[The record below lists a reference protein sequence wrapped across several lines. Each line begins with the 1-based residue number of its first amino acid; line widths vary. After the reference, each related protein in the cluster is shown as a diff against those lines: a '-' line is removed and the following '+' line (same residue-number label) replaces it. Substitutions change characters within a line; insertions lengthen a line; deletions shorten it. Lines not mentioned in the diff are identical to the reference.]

1 MKRAFAVITVMVMI
15 FGITAFAGGTVIRAA
30 AYDDDDRIALW
41 QENKEVPYDG
51 RYWIQPNEWNCSKID
66 SRDYEGGIMI
76 FFDKI
81 GLYPEYANGKVQ
93 RVYVSVV
100 GAQEPVSMMKFHI
113 FYDKRLKIKKNSKD
127 QVITAGRGVEKFT
140 TGSSMVKEGELA
152 FYSYSNNDIKLDD
165 SCLFMID
172 FIVPEDA
179 KPGDIYPIG
188 MSYIDDGIVCDLFI
202 NSAKDFAGKIQM
214 TYVFTKGI
222 YNGYIKILDHG
233 EYPVYDESSSIAESS
248 SKKDSSV
255 NESRAGTSSKT
266 ESKSGESSKPQS
278 KPDDKS
284 SSVAESSSKKDS
296 SVNESRA
303 GTSSKTESKSGESS
317 KPQSKPDDKSSKAES
332 DKKIIKGYANCD
344 KNINVTDIAM
354 IAAHI
359 KGIRALT
366 GNGWYAAEVSGDNRL
381 DVTDI
386 AMIAAHIKGIRAL
399 R

>member
-51 RYWIQPNEWNCSKID
+51 RYWIQPDEWNCPKIY

-81 GLYPEYANGKVQ
+81 GLYPEYAKGNVQ

-152 FYSYSNNDIKLDD
+152 FYSYSNEDIKLDD
-165 SCLFMID
+165 SCLFTID

-202 NSAKDFAGKIQM
+202 NSAKDYSGKLQM
-214 TYVFTKGI
+214 TYLFIKGI
-222 YNGYIKILDHG
+222 YNGYIKILDPG
-233 EYPVYDESSSIAESS
+233 EYPVYDE
-248 SKKDSSV
+248 
-255 NESRAGTSSKT
+255 
-266 ESKSGESSKPQS
+266 
-278 KPDDKS
+278 S

-332 DKKIIKGYANCD
+332 DKKIIKGDANCD